1 MGQKPRGHPSFW
13 PFETR
18 HNKPNPLLEHRPATC
33 GTLRAGKRAAW
44 NTYPLNTDD
53 AEGEAGREAVAS
65 GILPARSVSCAAH
78 TSLTAPS
85 CATIVFETHSPVG
98 PRERAPA
105 RVQRPETRFLT
116 PDRKSAQSPKS
127 RWGPQRSA
135 ESRLCLRGNVSAI
148 HPSPKI
154 AVVIATCNRFR
165 MLAERSLPSVSTQ
178 TRCPDIL
185 VVVDDSTPSAKHA
198 NAELVRSLQLR
209 DCEVFYLENDRTAG
223 ASGAWNTALDFLVGA
238 VDQPSCIFVAIL
250 DDDDAWAADYLDQCI
265 SAAEYNNL
273 DMVACGLRRIES
285 DTTVPLVS
293 EAPES
298 LRTQDFLSGNPGIQ
312 GSNLFVKL
320 SVLLAA
326 GGFDEGFR
334 STTDRDLCIRIAELG
349 TVHYG
354 RLSDALVDHCAD
366 SDRARLSTR
375 GSEAK
380 LEGLTAFWR
389 KYVGRMTADQRQAF
403 LDRSATLFGWRPPSD
418 IAATPQRD
426 DAPKKALVLGL
437 FADNDRP
444 EELLEAVRELAGW
457 RDNTLVG
464 LDVVL
469 LERGRRHG
477 DRLVID
483 EATALLRDAGVGCF
497 GLSNDHQ
504 NGDVGKMLL
513 AHLSPLSGQPT
524 AELYSEMLRLC
535 CGRVAGARAG
545 TEVWLAEG
553 SERDAQAPRGA
564 HAMELPRWL
573 GATKVDYGQLATSHV
588 DPAAVDALERWI
600 HRERV
605 ATAEHRVRRRFS
617 LGQLR
622 LLGCG
627 SEAVVFTDERTV
639 YKFIDYWKTR
649 VPQSQ
654 MDFLQGQVG
663 RWADAPG
670 LYALRDVIEDG
681 PWAVLTYDYET
692 SSPYEG
698 GHEADL
704 LRLLC
709 GCRDVGVVCNNVHPK
724 NLVVTRSGVKLI
736 DYGSDIRPWTPLG
749 FEHMARRA
757 FLACRHAAHPDLPS
771 LMRRAL
777 TDDRLP
783 EMAGYPDFRA
793 RLGEASNR
801 PWSRRTAAHAFG
813 EAPVHP
819 PLRLYVGVITSDP
832 AMLRPLLD
840 GLVSLRSS
848 DRLRGVAALVLDNGS
863 PPQDLD
869 AVVRGAR
876 RAGLD
881 VAVIDEARQRLD
893 AATGGFGAAL
903 RDRPQGQVGIAMA
916 RTMLQR
922 YLGAVLS
929 ADTGSFGW
937 VLDDDMRVDARA
949 KAYLPWLSAFRERG
963 TDVLIG
969 AYEGSSPNPPLSG
982 LRVHLVDL
990 LHNLHWLRNLP
1001 EGMLLPDRSAENDG
1015 LRARFPDYYYDL
1027 SRKHTG
1033 HLEMPHWLEPAAP
1046 GETVRE
1052 AYARLLNGAV
1062 GLLSG
1067 DPLTRPIIASPPSDP
1082 LASAKDSVNRGGCT
1096 FILNHRALSDTP
1108 NTITTIRGREARR
1121 SDMVWAIVNRHYRR
1135 MRIQAVAFPIHH
1147 VARVNVP
1154 PSLNVDKVQSEI
1166 VGSTLYGGLTEFL
1179 RARPHHELDFL
1190 REETDVVC
1198 DLADRHLARRW
1209 QMLEQSFHRI
1219 AGLRKALRGL
1229 AGPGELREL
1238 IGYLDEWFTPESFG
1252 RLRAGVAGHDR
1263 GEVRDF
1269 LGSLQAVAD
1278 DYALASVN
1286 IDFIQ
1291 DQLGVGRA
1299 ACGEG
1304 R

>member
-1 MGQKPRGHPSFW
+1 MSAVEPPPR
-13 PFETR
+13 
-18 HNKPNPLLEHRPATC
+18 L
-33 GTLRAGKRAAW
+33 
-44 NTYPLNTDD
+44 
-53 AEGEAGREAVAS
+53 
-65 GILPARSVSCAAH
+65 
-78 TSLTAPS
+78 
-85 CATIVFETHSPVG
+85 
-98 PRERAPA
+98 
-105 RVQRPETRFLT
+105 
-116 PDRKSAQSPKS
+116 
-127 RWGPQRSA
+127 
-135 ESRLCLRGNVSAI
+135 
-148 HPSPKI
+148 
-154 AVVIATCNRFR
+154 AVVVATCNRFG
-165 MLAERSLPSVSTQ
+165 MLSERSLPSVAAQ
-178 TRCPDIL
+178 TRRPDFL
-185 VVVDDSTPSAKHA
+185 VVVDDSDREVRTA
-198 NAELVRSLQLR
+198 NAELVGSLSLPG
-209 DCEVFYLENDRTAG
+209 CEVSYLENVRTAG
-223 ASGAWNTALDFLVGA
+223 ASGSWNTALDVVAAKATDPGH
-238 VDQPSCIFVAIL
+238 VFVAIL
-250 DDDDAWAADYLDQCI
+250 DDDDAWCPEYLESCY
-265 SAAEYNNL
+265 SAVVEQEL
-273 DMVACGLRRIES
+273 DMVGCGLRRIES
-285 DTTVPLVS
+285 GVSVPIVND
-293 EAPES
+293 APES
-298 LRTQDFLSGNPGIQ
+298 LRAQDFLTGNPGIQ
-312 GSNLFVKL
+312 GSNLFVRL
-320 SVLLAA
+320 SVLFAA
-326 GGFDEGFR
+326 GGFDEGLR

-349 TVHYG
+349 TVRYG
-354 RLSDALVDHCAD
+354 RLSSALVDHYAD

-375 GSEAK
+375 GSGAK

-403 LDRSATLFGWRPPSD
+403 LDRAATLFGWRPPSD
-418 IAATPQRD
+418 IAVMLPPD
-426 DAPKKALVLGL
+426 DAPKKAVVLGL

-444 EELLEAVRELAGW
+444 GALLEAVRELAGW
-457 RDNTLVG
+457 RDDTLVG

-469 LERGRRHG
+469 LDRGRRRG
-477 DRLVID
+477 DRAVID
-483 EATALLRDAGVGCF
+483 EATALLRDAGAGCF
-497 GLSNDHQ
+497 RFSTDHQ
-504 NGDVGKMLL
+504 SEDVVNALHAHSGPPSGSPAESHREMLL
-513 AHLSPLSGQPT
+513 A
-524 AELYSEMLRLC
+524 C
-535 CGRVAGARAG
+535 CARVARRRTG

-553 SERDAQAPRGA
+553 SERNGRTPPGTGA
-564 HAMELPRWL
+564 MDVLRWL
-573 GATKVDYGQLATSHV
+573 GATRAGSGQLATPNIGPSV
-588 DPAAVDALERWI
+588 VDALDRWTETERI
-600 HRERV
+600 
-605 ATAEHRVRRRFS
+605 ATAEHRVRRLFS
-617 LGQLR
+617 LGHVR

-627 SEAVVFTDERTV
+627 SEAVVFTDGDTV
-639 YKFIDYWKTR
+639 YKCIDDWKTR
-649 VPQSQ
+649 MPQSQ
-654 MDFLQGQVG
+654 LDFLQGQVG

-670 LYALRDVIEDG
+670 LYALRHVIEDG

-704 LRLLC
+704 LRLLG

-783 EMAGYPDFRA
+783 EMASYPDFRA

-801 PWSRRTAAHAFG
+801 PWSRRAAAHAFG

-848 DRLRGVAALVLDNGS
+848 DRLRGVAALVLDNAS

-881 VAVIDEARQRLD
+881 VAVIDEAQQRLD

-949 KAYLPWLSAFRERG
+949 AEAYLPWLPAFRERG

-969 AYEGSSPNPPLSG
+969 AYEGSSPNPPLNG

-1001 EGMLLPDRSAENDG
+1001 EGMVLPDRTAENDG

-1033 HLEMPHWLEPAAP
+1033 HLEMPHWLEPAAR

-1062 GLLSG
+1062 GLLNG
-1067 DPLTRPIIASPPSDP
+1067 DPLTRPIIAAPQSDP
-1082 LASAKDSVNRGGCT
+1082 VASARDSVNRGGCT
-1096 FILNHRALSDTP
+1096 FILNHRALSETP
-1108 NTITTIRGREARR
+1108 NTIVTIRGREARR

-1135 MRIQAVAFPIHH
+1135 MCIQAVAFPIHH
-1147 VARVNVP
+1147 VGRVNLP
-1154 PSLNVDKVQSEI
+1154 PSLNVEKVQGEI
-1166 VGSTLYGGLTEFL
+1166 VGSTLYAGLTEFL
-1179 RARPHHELDFL
+1179 RARPHHQLDFSC
-1190 REETDVVC
+1190 EEADEVC
-1198 DLADRHLARRW
+1198 GLANRHLARRW
-1209 QMLEQSFHRI
+1209 RMLEQSFLRI
-1219 AGLRKALRGL
+1219 AGLREALREL
-1229 AGPGELREL
+1229 ARPEELREL
-1238 IGYLDEWFTPESFG
+1238 VGYLDEWFTAESFG
-1252 RLRAGVAGHDR
+1252 RLRSGLTNHER
-1263 GEVRDF
+1263 GAVREF
-1269 LGSLQAVAD
+1269 LGSLRAVAD
-1278 DYALASVN
+1278 DYAQATVT
-1286 IDFIQ
+1286 IDFIHA
-1291 DQLGVGRA
+1291 QLRE
-1299 ACGEG
+1299 CGQATAEEP
-1304 R
+1304 RV